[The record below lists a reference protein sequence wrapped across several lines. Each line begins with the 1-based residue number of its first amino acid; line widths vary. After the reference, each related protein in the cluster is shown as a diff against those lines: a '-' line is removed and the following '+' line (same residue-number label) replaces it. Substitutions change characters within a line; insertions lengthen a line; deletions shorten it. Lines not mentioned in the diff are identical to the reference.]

1 MTSLFYNRY
10 VPPTASKVPSLVKN
24 ELEDTRQSKKRR
36 KQNDTNTTE
45 VNAIKDSSQS
55 TSGHSG
61 KERPSILMTKVER
74 KAEKKARK
82 SISDPN
88 QVIHS
93 SHESTI
99 HESTAQVE
107 APSEPVVKKKTS
119 KKPKRTGEMLKP
131 DPAII
136 TEDAEPS
143 KHSKILSKYERSIKA
158 PTTPTEITKDEN
170 ESQNRDIPPPPETHD
185 LVPIPQPPQVPD
197 AALPSAFSALPTWL
211 REPTRVSEAET
222 LSFDQLHLSPS
233 IIATLK
239 SKGYKEAFAIQ
250 AAVLPLLLPGQKQH
264 DGDLC
269 IAASTGSG
277 KTLAYALP
285 MIEAL
290 HDMPITRLR
299 GLVVVPTRELV
310 SQARKTFETC
320 SLGTGLKIGTAF
332 GSKPLKE
339 EQEALISCHQQYNPE
354 AYQLEQE
361 HKKALDEDEQ
371 LLNWHD
377 DELEEHN
384 SSRPELTGYI
394 NDYVSNVD
402 ILICTP
408 GRLIEHM
415 RHTRGFNL
423 DHVQWLVID
432 EADRL
437 LDEDSQQWVDIV
449 IPALEHQK
457 PLTNLESERLRRFH
471 ILHKRDV
478 RKIILSATMTRD
490 VSKLQDLKLRRPKLV
505 TLENRP
511 GKGVAGDS
519 DTGSLE
525 PEVDLGGQVELP
537 SKLQEN
543 AVQIKDVQ
551 NKPLYLI
558 ELLKG
563 LSLLQPNGTGP
574 RPEKPEDDT
583 SESDT
588 DETSDDA
595 STSSDETS
603 SISSS
608 SDSNPTSSSSSPPA
622 HRTPKTSCPSPQ
634 QRKPTCLIFTHSTES
649 AHRLSRLL
657 FLLSPLLASTTATL
671 TKSSTNNNKS
681 LLTRL
686 QSGTLITL
694 ISTDRA
700 SRGLDIQ
707 NLAHVI
713 NYDMPPSVDS
723 YVHRVGRTARAG
735 NGGMATTLVG
745 WTEGRWFWNEIARG
759 GRIRRGGGGDGGKVA
774 RVKVREQGWGEGEL
788 EAYADALKK
797 VGEEARGKGR

>member
-10 VPPTASKVPSLVKN
+10 VPPTASKLPLPVQD
-24 ELEDTRQSKKRR
+24 ELEDSRQSKKRR
-36 KQNDTNTTE
+36 KQSDTNTTK

-61 KERPSILMTKVER
+61 KERPSISMPKAEG

-82 SISDPN
+82 NNSDAN

-93 SHESTI
+93 GHESTI

-107 APSEPVVKKKTS
+107 APSEPVVKKTKKKTS
-119 KKPKRTGEMLKP
+119 KKPNRTGEMLKP

-136 TEDAEPS
+136 AEDVEPS
-143 KHSKILSKYERSIKA
+143 KHSKILSKYERSVKA
-158 PTTPTEITKDEN
+158 PTTPTKITKDEN
-170 ESQNRDIPPPPETHD
+170 ESQNQDIPPPETHG

-197 AALPSAFSALPTWL
+197 AAPPSAFSALPNWL
-211 REPTRVSEAET
+211 REPIRVSEAET
-222 LSFDQLHLSPS
+222 LSFQKLQLSPS

-239 SKGYKEAFAIQ
+239 SKGYKDAFAIQ
-250 AAVLPLLLPGQKQH
+250 AAVLPLLLRGQKQH

-269 IAASTGSG
+269 ISASTGSG

-285 MIEAL
+285 MVEAL
-290 HDMPITRLR
+290 RDMPITRLR

-310 SQARKTFETC
+310 SQARKTFENC
-320 SLGTGLKIGTAF
+320 SLGTGLKIDTAF

-354 AYQLEQE
+354 AYQREQE
-361 HKKALDEDEQ
+361 QKNALDADEQ
-371 LLNWHD
+371 LLNWD
-377 DELEEHN
+377 DDDDFEEQH
-384 SSRPELTGYI
+384 SSRPKLTGYV

-408 GRLIEHM
+408 GRLIEHI

-423 DHVQWLVID
+423 DRIQWLVID

-457 PLTNLESERLRRFH
+457 PLTNLETERLKRFH
-471 ILHKRDV
+471 LLHKRDV

-505 TLENRP
+505 TLENKP
-511 GKGVAGDS
+511 GRGGGGEPEAGS
-519 DTGSLE
+519 IE
-525 PEVDLGGQVELP
+525 PEVDSGAQVELP

-563 LSLLQPNGTGP
+563 FSLLQPHGTGP

-583 SESDT
+583 SDSDT

-608 SDSNPTSSSSSPPA
+608 SDATSSASSHPEHTTPP
-622 HRTPKTSCPSPQ
+622 PSNDSPQ
-634 QRKPTCLIFTHSTES
+634 QRKPT
-649 AHRLSRLL
+649 
-657 FLLSPLLASTTATL
+657 
-671 TKSSTNNNKS
+671 
-681 LLTRL
+681 
-686 QSGTLITL
+686 
-694 ISTDRA
+694 
-700 SRGLDIQ
+700 
-707 NLAHVI
+707 
-713 NYDMPPSVDS
+713 
-723 YVHRVGRTARAG
+723 
-735 NGGMATTLVG
+735 
-745 WTEGRWFWNEIARG
+745 
-759 GRIRRGGGGDGGKVA
+759 
-774 RVKVREQGWGEGEL
+774 
-788 EAYADALKK
+788 
-797 VGEEARGKGR
+797 